1 MISTTQNLSGHF
13 YKIHENIEAIHCKF
27 INEGKASIRVKQPA
41 LDIMISKAV
50 SSQLKKFVQLI
61 KIVVMKGSLDDG
73 EAPSQLSTL
82 TPVTG
87 KALNNVK
94 VKKIFGR
101 ENYPIAEGFP
111 SGLTHLQ
118 ISYCR
123 LGKLD
128 SRILGLRDLTQLDL
142 SNNKLTFVPHE
153 LRELPL
159 TLLNLSKNNICNFS
173 EDFCKESTLS
183 SSLQTLNLEDNP
195 KLSRLPVTLH
205 NLSRLHT
212 LNVSRCSLTRL
223 PSMIGF
229 IRSLCFLYIADN
241 KIKTLPHSFLRLRLD
256 QLQASGNEFIAPTDV
271 VESRFQSPVPTLEE
285 LAARALR
292 LHNVAVTRTQV
303 FPDMWQYLN
312 SAKRHGAMSSHLR
325 QLFYITLISGFTS
338 CAEPAS
344 PVDHVIVG
352 VFDNETY
359 NLSFHAAI
367 SSSNHTNARSLS
379 YISKHYSHRSLMEE
393 LCSLDNILFIYTI
406 STNEVIKLLTM
417 VTSTLNIPLFA
428 YDTTAVS
435 PSQRLATHELLFYM
449 NSKPADEGTVFAK
462 IARVSVWRQIIF
474 VMHSSMSDDGL
485 LESFKS
491 VFLNSNEL
499 YTTKKLIYDS
509 KNESI
514 PSLLFRL
521 NGILLS
527 LQDIQG
533 YLPTHYVVVL
543 HLPYDVVLEILSDA
557 DLLFEKKRIA
567 WLVSSA
573 ANILSSTDIKWGV
586 VTLKQETVDITFV
599 TESMSRI
606 LEVVNQYISTGYL
619 VNLPS
624 CNNVSLPPNS
634 DWLEYLHE
642 SRLVAH
648 HNLDYYRYSIYTSSA
663 DSTWPLIGEMSS
675 TNHKNLSSISKK
687 HIYEGKQSWLSE
699 LNKLNMFYFD
709 KLENTTK
716 PLKPTTLTVVTII
729 DKPFVS
735 KNTPLKFEG
744 NPYCLRPAIACLEI
758 PASVIIAHGY
768 SSKVVDLIFEDHA
781 VGRAYTHRN
790 YEMYCCEGLA
800 MDLLQSLADQLDFNY
815 RLYISPDGS
824 FGAYNNVT
832 GNWTG
837 MVKEIMDGR
846 ADMVAASFS
855 ILSGRAE
862 VIDFTAPYYYSGYT
876 MMASTNETHK
886 NNFFLFLTP
895 FHSVVWTSFLAMAT
909 IVACLLAF
917 FEWMSIDGMNR
928 LRVKDARSYT
938 LASSMKTTISLMCGN
953 NLSSKEPQSWVA
965 KWMQNVWGF
974 FGIIFLS
981 AYTANL
987 TSFLAD
993 GLSKLVVSG
1002 LHDNALLDLKMA
1014 APSDSAAET
1023 FVKKVRPELY
1033 DQMIQHHVTDT
1044 VEGTQQ
1050 IKNGEIDVFI
1060 HDKAIIEYVTR
1071 HENFDCSLYT
1081 LGAVSSDSYGSAFPK
1096 NKYQDLRVS
1105 SSRIL

>member
-1 MISTTQNLSGHF
+1 MRLTSEVQVVSRLCPTLNIKTSAKAVRCQLAIGKKPASADKTIFIMISTTQNLSGHF

-41 LDIMISKAV
+41 MDIMISKAE

-61 KIVVMKGSLDDG
+61 KIVVMQGSLSDG

-325 QLFYITLISGFTS
+325 QLFYITLISIFTS

-352 VFDNETY
+352 VFDNETH
-359 NLSFHAAI
+359 NLSFHAAV

-379 YISKHYSHRSLMEE
+379 YISKHYSHRSLMKE

-406 STNEVIKLLTM
+406 STNEVIKLLTI

-435 PSQRLATHELLFYM
+435 PSQRLSTHELLFYM

-491 VFLNSNEL
+491 VFLDSNEL

-527 LQDIQG
+527 LQVNHVFSLSFLILDDLSYDLLGNLNYDSLDNLRYDLFCLECFSRHTGI
-533 YLPTHYVVVL
+533 PPDHYVVVL
-543 HLPYDVVLEILSDA
+543 HLPYDIVLEILSDA

-586 VTLKQETVDITFV
+586 VTLKQETVDDTFV

-606 LEVVNQYISTGYL
+606 LEVVNQYISTRYL

-624 CNNVSLPPNS
+624 CNNISSPPSS

-642 SRLVAH
+642 SKLVAH
-648 HNLDYYRYSIYTSSA
+648 HNLDYYRYSIYTSSV

-675 TNHKNLSSISKK
+675 TNHKNLSSISKN
-687 HIYEGKQSWLSE
+687 ISTR
-699 LNKLNMFYFD
+699 MFYFD

-716 PLKPTTLTVVTII
+716 LLKPTTLTVVTII

-781 VGRAYTHRN
+781 VGRTYTHRS
-790 YEMYCCEGLA
+790 YEMHCCEGLA

-993 GLSKLVVSG
+993 GPSKLVVSG
-1002 LHDNALLDLKMA
+1002 LHDNA
-1014 APSDSAAET
+1014 
-1023 FVKKVRPELY
+1023 V
-1033 DQMIQHHVTDT
+1033 
-1044 VEGTQQ
+1044 
-1050 IKNGEIDVFI
+1050 
-1060 HDKAIIEYVTR
+1060 
-1071 HENFDCSLYT
+1071 C
-1081 LGAVSSDSYGSAFPK
+1081 
-1096 NKYQDLRVS
+1096 
-1105 SSRIL
+1105 ILIF